1 MWNNVVYE
9 PGEIKV
15 VAYGDDGKVAETQTI
30 KTAGR
35 TYKIRAKVDRDTI
48 LADGKDLAFV
58 TVEILDKQGNLCPKA
73 DNLLFF
79 DVEGN
84 VSLKA
89 VCNGDPTDQTSF
101 SSTYMRAFNGKL
113 LVNLQSKKAGI
124 GKLKIFGANL
134 ESVVQRICITDD

>member
-1 MWNNVVYE
+1 M
-9 PGEIKV
+9 I
-15 VAYGDDGKVAETQTI
+15 D
-30 KTAGR
+30 R

-113 LVNLQSKKAGI
+113 LVILQSKKAGI